1 MKTFIKH
8 ESNIQLILI
17 LLLISTIIVA
27 VISRTYFF
35 SVACIAEFFLIA
47 LVQYTFNITKYV
59 SPEYVNTEARK
70 VYMFLSTYVVSGC
83 LICIIFICFPDIGLK
98 LENLSELLCLSWMIL
113 SPLLILISLGI
124 SVSDFNLKK
133 QNHENA

>member
-17 LLLISTIIVA
+17 LLLISTIIAA
-27 VISRTYFF
+27 VISGTDFF
-35 SVACIAEFFLIA
+35 GVACIAEFFLIA
-47 LVQYTFNITKYV
+47 LVQYTFNVIKYL
-59 SPEYVNTEARK
+59 SPEYINTDARK
-70 VYMFLSTYVVSGC
+70 VYMFLSTYVISGF
-83 LICIIFICFPDIGLK
+83 LIWIILIFFPNRDLAFK
-98 LENLSELLCLSWMIL
+98 NLSELLCLSWLVL
-113 SPLLILISLGI
+113 SPLLIVISLSI

>member
-1 MKTFIKH
+1 MKTFVKY

-27 VISRTYFF
+27 VISRTDFF
-35 SVACIAEFFLIA
+35 GVVCIAGFFLIA

-59 SPEYVNTEARK
+59 SPEYVNTDARK

-83 LICIIFICFPDIGLK
+83 LICIIFIFFPDIGLK

-113 SPLLILISLGI
+113 SPLLIVISLII